1 MRPVSAREWWIGF
14 EDYSDDWPFLGLKQG
29 ETDPTNPPTKDYEIW
44 HVLDEANRYVVRYG
58 GSNKAVMVEGVTEH
72 GLGVVPI
79 VPFRNQWQLTRY
91 PEGEIEPAI
100 SIQDRLNQTVFDLL
114 VAQTYAASPQK
125 WATGMVLPTDS
136 NGKPVVDLRAFA
148 KSLWST
154 SSEDAKFGSLPEA
167 NLGNI
172 VKAIEQSLR
181 MYGLATQTPPHY
193 LLGDLVNLP
202 LALDTPVPTPTG
214 MSTIDELKAGDK
226 VLDPHGNAID
236 VIAKTPV
243 FLNHDCYRMR
253 FDDGAEVVADAQ
265 HRWVTSH
272 FVSPDKAPYRHG
284 RETSSVTTEQIART
298 LHTCVGTN
306 NHFVPVADPYDGDEQ
321 DYIIPPYVLGVWL
334 GDGDR
339 VNGTITE
346 GVDDTGEIADLL
358 RAEGEIVTVRPYP
371 PNDEM
376 HRNCRIITVSYDHE
390 RCPRGHVRARGTK
403 FDSKSCKACMAL
415 MYREKRYGEPMP
427 TKTNISFSARLKQA
441 DLWKNKHIPEAYFQG
456 SLKQRLGLLAGI
468 LDTDGSVTGNLGVAV
483 TLHHERLAR
492 DLARLIRSVG
502 MKVALRETT
511 AKTFDKTGTTTAWRM
526 TFAASAPVFRLKRK
540 AERLR
545 VVSHVENGGGKT
557 NHPFRHYV
565 VACDPVPSVPVQCVT
580 VDSAEHLF
588 LVTDFRI
595 ASGNSAEALL
605 AADTTLAKKVGDHQM
620 LFGEAWEQTFRLAGV
635 AAGNEDAASD
645 QEAQVWWRD
654 TEPRSIA
661 QQVDAMV
668 KLVQGLGVPPEALW
682 EKVPGTT
689 GADLQ
694 LWRTEAAKK
703 RLRDLRE
710 GIVQPPLNSA
720 QNAAMKPAP
729 GASVQAKVE
738 KATRAV

>member
-1 MRPVSAREWWIGF
+1 VLLKSEAEIAEAISTWGPVASTEWSRLAYFEDYYKGIHAPPYEPDTATREFSVLVGRSVTNITRLIVHTLTQRLVVDGFRSSNTTMEDAPQWEWWQANGLDARQKALYDETAKHGYAGCMVMPGDSAPVMRPVSALEWWIGF
-14 EDYSDDWPFLGLKQG
+14 DDYSDDWPFLALKQG
-29 ETDPTNPPTKDYEIW
+29 EPMPKEPTTTDFTMW
-44 HVLDEANRYVVRYG
+44 HVLDEANRYFVRFG
-58 GSNKAVMVEGVTEH
+58 GDKSVQIQEISEH

-100 SIQDRLNQTVFDLL
+100 AIQDRLNQTVFDLL

-136 NGKPVVDLRAFA
+136 NGKPIVDLRAFA

-154 SSEDAKFGSLPEA
+154 SSEEAKFGSLPEA

-193 LLGDLVNLP
+193 LLGDLVNL
-202 LALDTPVPTPTG
+202 
-214 MSTIDELKAGDK
+214 
-226 VLDPHGNAID
+226 
-236 VIAKTPV
+236 
-243 FLNHDCYRMR
+243 
-253 FDDGAEVVADAQ
+253 
-265 HRWVTSH
+265 
-272 FVSPDKAPYRHG
+272 
-284 RETSSVTTEQIART
+284 
-298 LHTCVGTN
+298 
-306 NHFVPVADPYDGDEQ
+306 
-321 DYIIPPYVLGVWL
+321 
-334 GDGDR
+334 
-339 VNGTITE
+339 
-346 GVDDTGEIADLL
+346 
-358 RAEGEIVTVRPYP
+358 
-371 PNDEM
+371 
-376 HRNCRIITVSYDHE
+376 
-390 RCPRGHVRARGTK
+390 
-403 FDSKSCKACMAL
+403 
-415 MYREKRYGEPMP
+415 
-427 TKTNISFSARLKQA
+427 
-441 DLWKNKHIPEAYFQG
+441 
-456 SLKQRLGLLAGI
+456 
-468 LDTDGSVTGNLGVAV
+468 
-483 TLHHERLAR
+483 
-492 DLARLIRSVG
+492 
-502 MKVALRETT
+502 
-511 AKTFDKTGTTTAWRM
+511 
-526 TFAASAPVFRLKRK
+526 
-540 AERLR
+540 
-545 VVSHVENGGGKT
+545 
-557 NHPFRHYV
+557 
-565 VACDPVPSVPVQCVT
+565 
-580 VDSAEHLF
+580 
-588 LVTDFRI
+588 
-595 ASGNSAEALL
+595 SAEALL

-668 KLVQGLGVPPEALW
+668 KLVQGMGVPPEALW

-720 QNAAMKPAP
+720 QNAALKPAV
-729 GASVQAKVE
+729 GASVEAKVE